1 MRKLVIILCA
11 PIDNLNMQEA
21 LARLEEFV
29 IEGRKSGKVHQVAT
43 VNADFVVKALSDP
56 ELRHLLQEVDMAT
69 ADGMPLVWGARLLG
83 VPLEERVAG
92 ADMVPALAEL
102 SARKG
107 YSMFF
112 LGAAPGVA
120 ARAGEILQT
129 QYPGL
134 NIVGILSPPP
144 SSVLDMDPAIIE
156 KIKEA
161 KPDILLVAFGN
172 PKQEKWIGMYG
183 RTLGVPVMIGVGGT
197 FDFIAGQTKRAPHW
211 MQRIGLEWVFRLAQE
226 PGRLW
231 KRYVVDLFAFGSFFL
246 RQWWF
251 TRGQAPPSPL
261 LPQMDVMVVDHTA
274 MIKIAGRIDF
284 RSSSTITQQGHEAL
298 TITPNLIINLE
309 QTTFLDS
316 TGVGALVGLA
326 KRAREAGGQLKLAA
340 VPESVMKVL
349 TMLRLNQFFEFIKR
363 VEEGLGL
370 EKTGGSQVADGGVTR
385 AGKWRIY
392 RLPRRFD
399 AETSPA
405 ITEISSHNLHE
416 TAHLILDFTD
426 TAFLGSAGL
435 AALLNINRLA
445 QEKGGALRLSACS
458 EDVHQVIRMVR
469 FDKAFSIFPDVSSA
483 TSEPL

>member
-21 LARLEEFV
+21 LARMEDF
-29 IEGRKSGKVHQVAT
+29 IREGRKTGKTHQIAT

-83 VPLEERVAG
+83 TPLEERVAG

-112 LGAAPGVA
+112 LGAAPGIA
-120 ARAGEILQT
+120 ARAGDILRA
-129 QYPGL
+129 QYPDL
-134 NIVGILSPPP
+134 KIVGILSPPP
-144 SSVLDMDPAIIE
+144 SSVLEMDPAILE

-183 RTLGVPVMIGVGGT
+183 RALGVPVMIGVGGT
-197 FDFIAGQTKRAPHW
+197 FDFIAGQTKRAPLW
-211 MQRIGLEWVFRLAQE
+211 MQRIGMEWLFRLAQE
-226 PGRLW
+226 PQRLW
-231 KRYVVDLFAFGSFFL
+231 KRYVIDLAAFGSFFI
-246 RQWWF
+246 RQWWIM
-251 TRGQAPPSPL
+251 RGQPLPSPL
-261 LPQMDVMVVDHTA
+261 LPQADVVIIDQ
-274 MIKIAGRIDF
+274 IAILNIVGRIDF
-284 RSSSTITQQGHEAL
+284 RSSSTITQQGHQAL
-298 TITPNLIINLE
+298 EITPHLIVNLE
-309 QTTFLDS
+309 KTTFLDS

-326 KRAREAGGQLKLAA
+326 KRVRDAGGQMKLAA

-363 VEEGLGL
+363 VEEGLGMSKSNAHPSG
-370 EKTGGSQVADGGVTR
+370 ERPVER
-385 AGKWRIY
+385 AGKWHIY
-392 RLPRRFD
+392 RVPRRFD
-399 AETSPA
+399 AETGPE
-405 ITEISSHNLHE
+405 ITEACSQRLHE
-416 TAHLILDFTD
+416 TGHLVLDFTE
-426 TAFLGSAGL
+426 TTFLGSAGL

-458 EDVHQVIRMVR
+458 EDVNQVIRMVR
-469 FDKAFSIFPDVSSA
+469 FDKVLSIYKDVSSA
-483 TSEPL
+483 TSAPL